1 MASIGTVRTWDD
13 AEGWGVVDSADTP
26 GGCWTHYSVVA
37 VAGQL
42 SLPPGRPVHLE
53 WEPVVDQD
61 GYRYRALRTWPV
73 GADPVDTPPQGSSN
87 AYRSTLTITFDRPPD
102 GADRH

>member
-53 WEPVVDQD
+53 WEPVVD
-61 GYRYRALRTWPV
+61 
-73 GADPVDTPPQGSSN
+73 
-87 AYRSTLTITFDRPPD
+87 
-102 GADRH
+102 